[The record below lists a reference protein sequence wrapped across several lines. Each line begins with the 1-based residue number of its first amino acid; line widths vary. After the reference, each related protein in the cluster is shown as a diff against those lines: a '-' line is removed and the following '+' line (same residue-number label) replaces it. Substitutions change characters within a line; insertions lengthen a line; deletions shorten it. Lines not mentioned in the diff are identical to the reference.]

1 MTPANVFSTV
11 LCRTALMACVCAA
24 PALASAQTVASGV
37 HAGASPTVGATSS
50 SPVNSAVSTA
60 AGSSVGVS
68 ANPTVSS
75 FASPSA
81 SSAQSDAEAAQQDA
95 FNARQTVLNR
105 RTEEYTYNYQVAEHE
120 CYSHFFVNHCL
131 GVARKAMYAAKDDIR
146 TEQLKLNAE
155 ERALRAQQRDERN
168 ALRDA
173 QDQAD
178 APKRANNEKVNQ
190 ASFDDKQRQ
199 HQLDEAS
206 RIASQPKT
214 EAAAQAQYNQK
225 QADFQTKLDQA
236 HANAQKDEQ
245 QRVENVDRFN
255 AKQVKASEHQESV
268 KQRQAKAA
276 TAAAASA
283 AAASA
288 AAAKSAA
295 ASGAGQK

>member
-11 LCRTALMACVCAA
+11 LCRAALMICVCAA
-24 PALASAQTVASGV
+24 PALARAQTVASGV
-37 HAGASPTVGATSS
+37 HAGASP
-50 SPVNSAVSTA
+50 AVSAA
-60 AGSSVGVS
+60 AGS
-68 ANPTVSS
+68 T
-75 FASPSA
+75 
-81 SSAQSDAEAAQQDA
+81 QSDAETAQQDA

-105 RTEEYTYNYQVAEHE
+105 RTEEYTYRYQVAEHE

-131 GVARKAMYAAKDDIR
+131 GVARQAMYAAKDDIR
-146 TEQLKLNAE
+146 TDQLKLNAE
-155 ERALRAQQRDERN
+155 ERALHAQQRDERN

-245 QRVENVDRFN
+245 QRVENADRFN

-276 TAAAASA
+276 AAAAASA